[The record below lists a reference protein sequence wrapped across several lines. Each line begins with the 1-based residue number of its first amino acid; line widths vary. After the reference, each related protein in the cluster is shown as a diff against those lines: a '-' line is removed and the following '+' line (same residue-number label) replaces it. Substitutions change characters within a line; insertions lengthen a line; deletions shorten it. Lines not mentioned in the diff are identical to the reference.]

1 MKKFDVR
8 KLPKW
13 AQERI
18 DLIEWNCGD
27 FDDDVAGLVWTKD
40 EWLIDDS
47 HCCPFSNKA
56 DLLSLLRDCE
66 HLTPE
71 QVKLFNKGLL

>member
-1 MKKFDVR
+1 MKKFDVK

-18 DLIEWNCGD
+18 DLIEWNYGD

-47 HCCPFSNKA
+47 HCCPFGNKA
-56 DLLSLLRDCE
+56 DLLSLLKCCE

-71 QVKLFNKGLL
+71 QVVLWNKGLL